1 MGFTICLYSYP
12 LSCSHFAE
20 DLKTDKLIEAFAL
33 SQKLGELY
41 LLFCGVAVLH
51 HFHHSTPLN
60 LLYL

>member
-12 LSCSHFAE
+12 LSYSHFAE

-41 LLFCGVAVLH
+41 PLF
-51 HFHHSTPLN
+51 
-60 LLYL
+60 